1 MLSEQILMSRRRSRK
16 KRSSGKKPWAK
27 WLGFSALALVVL
39 LVLGSFA
46 LYLGLKSYLH
56 GERFRG
62 MLAEEVGGV
71 SQAEVEF
78 GEFKWTGTSAYTET
92 MRAHGFPEA
101 GFSKIKAEGI
111 ETRVDFGAVRR
122 GVWEIAD
129 LNIKQVN
136 VLVDDKDRARRP
148 FSVTSAESNKGEDG
162 DSSGGGGLFA
172 RFIPDRV
179 ELAKAAVGELN
190 VDAVI
195 GEMRMTTRGMRL
207 EIEPTASSEVF
218 RVGARRGTVRIP
230 DQPVLELE
238 EADFRAGLDG
248 VIIDSASLIVHDTGR
263 LGVSGRIESADDGQ
277 KMLDVEVRLREGPAD
292 KILPEDWIKSLKGTI
307 EADVEASGNIAEAPV
322 LEGEIRLING
332 VLEAMPALDRIDEML
347 GSSKFRRLSFNDFE
361 VRFERGG
368 STTKLTDFYARSAGS
383 ACLKGRAN
391 LPPDG
396 GPSGRYMLGITPD
409 TIKWLPIIKKQIIEN
424 VFKHDRDSAFSRV
437 FGSAAGIEKPPEGF
451 LWAIADI
458 DPSAAEPYTADL
470 RAQFF
475 EFGGM
480 AIWAELVGVSEQGL
494 AALNLLT
501 EAAKEKGV
509 DAMAVLA
516 DGAGEGGLFAP
527 DNLMRAAG
535 ELGVTAGMEKVMQ
548 DVIEGVGELPGSLI
562 DAGSD
567 LLKGLIP

>member
-1 MLSEQILMSRRRSRK
+1 MSRRRSRK

-39 LVLGSFA
+39 LVLGGFA

-71 SQAEVEF
+71 SEAEVEF

-92 MRAHGFPEA
+92 MKAHGFPEA
-101 GFSKIKAEGI
+101 SFSKIKAEGI

-136 VLVDDKDRARRP
+136 VLVDDKDRARRK
-148 FSVTSAESNKGEDG
+148 SSDASAETAESEDG
-162 DSSGGGGLFA
+162 DSGGGGLFS
-172 RFIPDRV
+172 RFVPDRV
-179 ELAKAAVGELN
+179 ELAKAAVGEFN
-190 VDAVI
+190 VDAAF
-195 GEMRMTTRGMRL
+195 GESLVTTRGMRL
-207 EIEPTASSEVF
+207 EIEPTASSDVF
-218 RVGARRGTVRIP
+218 RIGARRGTVRIP
-230 DQPVLELE
+230 DQPVMELE
-238 EADFRAGLDG
+238 EADLRAGLDG

-263 LGVSGRIESADDGQ
+263 LGVSGRVESADDGQ

-307 EADVEASGNIAEAPV
+307 EADVGVTGSLAESPV
-322 LEGEIRLING
+322 LDGEIRLIDG

-361 VRFERGG
+361 VRFERNGD
-368 STTKLTDFYARSAGS
+368 STKLTDFYARSAGS

-391 LPPDG
+391 LPVSG

-424 VFKHDRDSAFSRV
+424 VFKHDRDSAFSQV

-458 DPSAAEPYTADL
+458 DPSSAEPYTADL

-475 EFGGM
+475 EFGGT

-501 EAAKEKGV
+501 EAAKESGV

-548 DVIEGVGELPGSLI
+548 DVIEGVGELPSTLI